1 MIRTTALSSAL
12 LMISD
17 CLNCGLHCTYS
28 VGVKETENN
37 LLNGKQMTK
46 GKEENTGTGNET
58 DDSKWWRG
66 GRIPHVTI
74 FVKQTRR
81 EFVCLCNTQ
90 QWCLIMS
97 YVCCIAYLLNYLLTY
112 LLTPWSTV
120 LLEKLTGSATSQEI
134 PLIFGTQRFITVP
147 TSARH
152 LSLS

>member
-112 LLTPWSTV
+112 LLTY
-120 LLEKLTGSATSQEI
+120 LLHGAQSFLRS
-134 PLIFGTQRFITVP
+134 
-147 TSARH
+147 
-152 LSLS
+152 